1 MTCMTTGQLASVQ
14 GGGFFDG
21 FLCGAGIV
29 GLIAVATGTGGAALG
44 PASLFFTELGV
55 VGACVSALM

>member
-1 MTCMTTGQLASVQ
+1 MTRMTTEQLVSVQ

-29 GLIAVATGTGGAALG
+29 ALIAVGTGTGGAALG
-44 PASLFFTELGV
+44 PASLFFAYLGV
-55 VGACVSALM
+55 AGLCLSAVT

>member
-1 MTCMTTGQLASVQ
+1 MQ

-29 GLIAVATGTGGAALG
+29 ALIAVATGTGGAALG
-44 PASLFFTELGV
+44 PASLFFAQAGV
-55 VGACVSALM
+55 LSACVSALT

>member
-1 MTCMTTGQLASVQ
+1 MTRMTTEQLVSVQ

-29 GLIAVATGTGGAALG
+29 ALIAVATGTGGAALG
-44 PASLFFTELGV
+44 PASLFFTQLGV
-55 VGACVSALM
+55 MAVCVSALT

>member
-1 MTCMTTGQLASVQ
+1 MTRMTTEQLLSAR

-29 GLIAVATGTGGAALG
+29 GLIAVATGTGGAALAG
-44 PASLFFTELGV
+44 ASLFFSELGV
-55 VGACVSALM
+55 VGVCVSALT

>member
-1 MTCMTTGQLASVQ
+1 MTSMTTDQLVSVQ

-29 GLIAVATGTGGAALG
+29 ALIAVATGTGGAALG
-44 PASLFFTELGV
+44 PASLFFAQAGV
-55 VGACVSALM
+55 LSACVSALT

>member
-1 MTCMTTGQLASVQ
+1 MTRMTAEHLVSVQ

-44 PASLFFTELGV
+44 PASLFFTQLGV
-55 VGACVSALM
+55 LGACVSALT

>member
-1 MTCMTTGQLASVQ
+1 MTRMTTEQLVSVQ

-29 GLIAVATGTGGAALG
+29 ALIAVATGTGGAALG
-44 PASLFFTELGV
+44 PASLFFTQLGV
-55 VGACVSALM
+55 GAGCISALT

>member
-1 MTCMTTGQLASVQ
+1 MTRMTTEQLVSVQ

-29 GLIAVATGTGGAALG
+29 ALIAVATGTGGAALG
-44 PASLFFTELGV
+44 PASLFFTQLGV
-55 VGACVSALM
+55 AAACISALT

>member
-1 MTCMTTGQLASVQ
+1 MERMTQEQLVSVA

-44 PASLFFTELGV
+44 PASLFFARLGV
-55 VGACVSALM
+55 VAACHSALT

>member
-1 MTCMTTGQLASVQ
+1 MTRMTTEQLVSVQ

-29 GLIAVATGTGGAALG
+29 ALIAVATGSGGAALG
-44 PASLFFTELGV
+44 PASLFFAQAGV
-55 VGACVSALM
+55 LGACLSAFR

>member
-1 MTCMTTGQLASVQ
+1 MTRMTTEQMVLVQ

-29 GLIAVATGTGGAALG
+29 ALIAVSTGTGGAALG
-44 PASLFFTELGV
+44 PASLFFARLGV
-55 VGACVSALM
+55 AGACLSMLR

>member
-1 MTCMTTGQLASVQ
+1 MTRMTTDQLVSVQ

-29 GLIAVATGTGGAALG
+29 AWIAVTTGTGGAALG
-44 PASLFFTELGV
+44 PASLFFAELGV
-55 VGACVSALM
+55 LAVCYSALT